1 MRRSNRVL
9 RDLEMRMGDKM
20 EIQELE
26 GAVTM
31 ENIWEI
37 KSKGSWHRQTRPGD
51 ELLKPEKEKNDYCKV
66 HTSP

>member
-9 RDLEMRMGDKM
+9 RDLEMRRGGRM

-51 ELLKPEKEKNDYCKV
+51 ELLKPY
-66 HTSP
+66 